1 MQQSEIQRIVSQW
14 KTDQEKVTQEM
25 HHKFSV
31 QYNLLIADYKKL
43 DRDLNEV
50 LQEKLG
56 LEEELREFNVSYI
69 NLQRQIQ

>member
-1 MQQSEIQRIVSQW
+1 
-14 KTDQEKVTQEM
+14 M

-43 DRDLNEV
+43 DRDLNEA

-56 LEEELREFNVSYI
+56 LEEELREFNMSYI
-69 NLQRQIQ
+69 NLQRQNQQLDKLIQGQREKYSG

>member
-1 MQQSEIQRIVSQW
+1 
-14 KTDQEKVTQEM
+14 M